1 MSPGRPGEERAG
13 TGWSRTALPLQPG
26 FAKIQLPKFPETKVP
41 GPGPRLS
48 PDIGP
53 KDSDQRGRPLRRIH
67 PEEGGGACSRPPHS
81 HLGVRNL
88 GERGPQEVR
97 PFAGEGLRWAGGLL
111 PGEREGPGGPGGRN
125 SWAGPAAASLQT
137 ALANKS
143 HVKFGKDVVSD
154 RGSVPRFILPRLEG
168 SSAAPHRKSHDQ
180 RGELESLSQFQKL
193 ICWGGVLRGAG
204 DPSPRP

>member
-111 PGEREGPGGPGGRN
+111 PGKRGRGPGAREGGIPGQDPRRR
-125 SWAGPAAASLQT
+125 ASKLRWQINHMLNLERMWFQT
-137 ALANKS
+137 
-143 HVKFGKDVVSD
+143 
-154 RGSVPRFILPRLEG
+154 
-168 SSAAPHRKSHDQ
+168 
-180 RGELESLSQFQKL
+180 
-193 ICWGGVLRGAG
+193 G
-204 DPSPRP
+204 DPYPASYCPV